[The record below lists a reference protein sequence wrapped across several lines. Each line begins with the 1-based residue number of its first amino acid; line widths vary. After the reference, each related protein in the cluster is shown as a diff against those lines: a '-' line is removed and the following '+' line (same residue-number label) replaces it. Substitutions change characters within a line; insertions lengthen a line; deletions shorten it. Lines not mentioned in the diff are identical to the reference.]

1 MITSIPN
8 GAMLILLPHHCNLN
22 YPILI
27 AMDINYTNK
36 YTHGSWAFIIKLL
49 HNDAG
54 SSFENAVRGWKR

>member
-1 MITSIPN
+1 
-8 GAMLILLPHHCNLN
+8 
-22 YPILI
+22 
-27 AMDINYTNK
+27 MDINYTNK